1 MELKIFAGDSGLF
14 LANGICQELN
24 MFLGDVY
31 LHTFPSGEKYCQFNE
46 NIRGTDL
53 FLVQSICEP
62 ANDNLMQLLVMVD
75 AARRASAGRI
85 TVVTPYLGYLRQD
98 RKDKPRVPISAKL
111 VANMITAAGAD
122 RVLGMDFHCEQAQGF
137 FDIPVDHLYAMPV
150 FAEYLMKEDLF
161 FKPNKT
167 VIVSPDAGGIK
178 RAEAFSRTIGSEF
191 AFIAKKRL
199 SDTEV
204 KVHGIVGD
212 VCGMHAI
219 ILDDMTES
227 CGTLVEAAKA
237 CMAAGAFTCRAIVSH
252 GLLNQAAH
260 DRLSTDQNL
269 AQLIMTNSVLN
280 VGIAGKTKI
289 LSVAPLFAKAIQ
301 SIHNNKSISDL
312 FTVKGF

>member
-1 MELKIFAGDSGLF
+1 MF

-24 MFLGDVY
+24 ILMGDVY

-111 VANMITAAGAD
+111 VANMITAAGAN

-137 FDIPVDHLYAMPV
+137 FDIPVGHLYAMPV
-150 FAEYLMKEDLF
+150 FADYLMQEDKTF
-161 FKPNKT
+161 NVNKT
-167 VIVSPDAGGIK
+167 IVVSPDAGGIK
-178 RAEAFSRTIGSEF
+178 RAEAFAQTIGTDF

-204 KVHGIVGD
+204 KMGSVVGD
-212 VCGMHAI
+212 VNGMDVI
-219 ILDDMTES
+219 IIDDMTES
-227 CGTLVEAAKA
+227 CGTLIEAAKV
-237 CMAAGAFTCRAIVSH
+237 CNNAGAKSCRAFVSH
-252 GLLNQAAH
+252 ALLNQKAH
-260 DRLSTDQNL
+260 DRLVEDVNL
-269 AQLIMTNSVLN
+269 KQLVMTNSVLN
-280 VGIAGKTKI
+280 CGIAGKTKI
-289 LSVAPLFAKAIQ
+289 LTVAPLFAKAIQ
-301 SIHNNKSISDL
+301 RIHNNTSISDL
-312 FTVKGF
+312 FKVKGF